1 MFKRANKSELKTWLF
16 GDILIFI
23 FASIMGIV
31 LLSQFINDTTKVAG
45 LVFSILFFVLA
56 VLCFMFMLKIIRA
69 YLSIDSRT
77 EIKEAEDSAKKEQE
91 EREKQERLEKEME
104 EMEAIKRHELAERA
118 KLKAATE
125 NEKIRQQRMEAARR
139 NAANPDQLDK

>member
-1 MFKRANKSELKTWLF
+1 MFKRANKGELKTWLF

-23 FASIMGIV
+23 FATIMGIV

-45 LVFSILFFVLA
+45 LVFCILFLVLA
-56 VLCFMFMLKIIRA
+56 VFCFMFMLNIIRA

-77 EIKEAEDSAKKEQE
+77 ETQEAEDNAKKEQE
-91 EREKQERLEKEME
+91 EQEKQERLEKEME
-104 EMEAIKRHELAERA
+104 EMEAIKRRELSERA
-118 KLKAATE
+118 KMKAAAE
-125 NEKIRQQRMEAARR
+125 NEKIKQQRMEAARR

>member
-1 MFKRANKSELKTWLF
+1 MFKRANKGELKTWLF

-23 FASIMGIV
+23 FAAIMGIV

-45 LVFSILFFVLA
+45 LVFCILFLGLA
-56 VLCFMFMLKIIRA
+56 FFCFTFMLKIIRA

-77 EIKEAEDSAKKEQE
+77 EAKEEEDNAKQE
-91 EREKQERLEKEME
+91 LDESEKQERLAKEME
-104 EMEAIKRHELAERA
+104 EMEAIRTRELAERA
-118 KLKAATE
+118 KLKAAKE
-125 NEKIRQQRMEAARR
+125 YDKIKQQRLEAARR